1 MANKFDKAVQNRSFE
16 ILDSG
21 KKQKTDDV
29 IVSIEVEDKTLKQT
43 GFNLDDI
50 IEKKSKNSKNKTYY
64 LETNAI
70 DEIKKIAKEQ
80 NVSESKLVNDILKH
94 VLGIK

>member
-1 MANKFDKAVQNRSFE
+1 MTNKFDKAIQNRSFE

-21 KKQKTDDV
+21 KKQKTEDV
-29 IVSIEVEDKTLKQT
+29 VVSVENKALKQT

-50 IEKKSKNSKNKTYY
+50 IEKTSKNFKNKTYY
-64 LETNAI
+64 LETNATN
-70 DEIKKIAKEQ
+70 ELKKIAKKQ
-80 NVSESKLVNDILKH
+80 NISESKLVNDILKH